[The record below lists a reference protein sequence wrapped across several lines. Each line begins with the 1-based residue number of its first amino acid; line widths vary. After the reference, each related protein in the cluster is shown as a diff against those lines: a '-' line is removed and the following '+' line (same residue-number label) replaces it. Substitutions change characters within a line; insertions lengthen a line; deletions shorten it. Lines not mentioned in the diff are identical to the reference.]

1 MKKVALLLII
11 FSFGTLFPQ
20 TNQFT
25 ITGRVLDSETKETL
39 AGANVLL
46 TSNKD
51 DSKHFALTDKQG
63 KFSIENVPQ
72 GPYKLKITFIG
83 YEAYEKEIKVNSREK
98 SNLGDILVVQTDIQK
113 KAIEVQAQAPLGR
126 QVEDTT
132 EFSANSFKTKPDAV
146 AEDLIKKMPGV
157 EVGTDGTVKA
167 QGEQVKKVLVDGKPF
182 FGDDPTLALKNLP
195 AESIDKIQV
204 FDKLSDQAE
213 FTGFDDGQS
222 QKTMN
227 IITKQDRKL
236 GSFGKL
242 TAGGGSQD
250 RYSASGNVNLFSPER
265 RISILAMSNNVNQQN
280 FSMQDIMGISGSG
293 QRRFGP
299 PGGMR
304 PPGGGRP
311 GGGGMRPPSSDGFS
325 PFNFLVGQ
333 QSGISTSHAIGINYS
348 ELFWEK
354 LDITGSYFF
363 NISKNNNNQIT
374 NRDYISEDY
383 NGQKYYQNS
392 ISNIDNYNHR
402 MNFQIKYSIDSSN
415 SLIWRPSMIF
425 QGYDANGTINAANY
439 LNQDT
444 LSSTANK
451 TISDNNAINLSSDLL
466 YRLKMN
472 KPGRTFSINFT
483 TNYSNRKGNGDLYTL
498 NGSLSNNL
506 FIIDTVD
513 QNSKIKTNGYT
524 LGSNVMYTEPVTDN
538 SQLQLSYNANYQNN
552 YSDKLTY
559 DWNVLTSDYSVID
572 SILSNRFDND
582 YFTQR
587 AGIGYN
593 LRNDDM
599 NLDFSL
605 NYQRAD
611 LVSNQEFPNIL
622 DQKYSFDNFL
632 PSLRFRY
639 KFSQSA
645 NLRMNY
651 RTSTQAPSITQ
662 LQNVVDNTNSLQLSA
677 GNPNL
682 EQQVN
687 HSFVTH
693 FMNLSQD
700 LTNIFMIFF
709 NVNLRNNY
717 ITNSTYLAAK
727 DTIVENGI
735 LLPAGGQLTKPINTT
750 GYFDARTF
758 INYGFPLPFIGSNL
772 NLGVNASYTR
782 TPTLINYKKNNSDAY
797 AIGGQ
802 VAINSNISDYVDFR
816 VAFRVNNNTTKNT
829 LSTSSNNNYISYNT
843 EVSFNWIFWENFFLS
858 TEFNG
863 QYYSGLYVDKDNN
876 YNQLNIGIGKKFLE
890 NNRGEIRLTIYD
902 ALNQNKS
909 VETNLYDYY
918 NEYVRNDVLKQYV
931 LLTFSY
937 FLR

>member
-11 FSFGTLFPQ
+11 FSFGTLFSQ
-20 TNQFT
+20 SNQFT
-25 ITGRVLDSETKETL
+25 VTGKVLDSETKETL
-39 AGANVLL
+39 VGANVLL

-51 DSKHFALTDKQG
+51 NSQLFALTDKQG
-63 KFSIENVPQ
+63 KFSIEKVPQ

-83 YEAYEKEIKVNSREK
+83 YEAYEKEIKVHSHEK
-98 SNLGDILVVQTDIQK
+98 TNLGDIFVVQTAIQK
-113 KAIEVQAQAPLGR
+113 EAIEVNAQAPIGR
-126 QVEDTT
+126 QIEDTT

-157 EVGTDGTVKA
+157 EVERDGTVKA
-167 QGEQVKKVLVDGKPF
+167 QGEEVKKVLVDGKPF

-195 AESIDKIQV
+195 AESIDRIQV

-250 RYSASGNVNLFSPER
+250 RYSTSGNVNLFSQER

-280 FSMQDIMGISGSG
+280 FSMQDIMGISSNSG

-311 GGGGMRPPSSDGFS
+311 GGGRHPSSDGFN

-348 ELFWEK
+348 EIFWEN

-363 NISKNNNNQIT
+363 NISKNNNNQLT
-374 NRDYISEDY
+374 YRDYISEDY
-383 NGQKYYQNS
+383 TGQKYNQYS

-402 MNFQIKYSIDSSN
+402 LNFQIKYSIDSSN
-415 SLIWRPSMIF
+415 SMIWRPSMIF
-425 QGYDANGTINAANY
+425 QGYDANGTVNAANY
-439 LNQDT
+439 FNKDT

-466 YRLKMN
+466 YRLKLN
-472 KPGRTFSINFT
+472 NTGRTFSINFT
-483 TNYSNRKGNGDLYTL
+483 TNYSNRKGTGNLYTL
-498 NGSLSNNL
+498 NGSLSNNV
-506 FIIDTVD
+506 FTIDSVD
-513 QNSKIKTNGYT
+513 QNSNTKTNGYT
-524 LGSNVMYTEPVTDN
+524 LGTNIMFTEPIDSN
-538 SQLQLSYNANYQNN
+538 SQLQISYNANYQNN

-559 DWNVLTSDYSVID
+559 SWNDLISDYSIID
-572 SILSNRFDND
+572 SILSNKFDND
-582 YFTQR
+582 YVTQR
-587 AGIGYN
+587 AGLGYRI
-593 LRNDDM
+593 RNDEM
-599 NLDFSL
+599 NLDFTL

-611 LVSNQEFPNIL
+611 LLSNQEFPNIL
-622 DQKYSFDNFL
+622 EQKYAFDDFL

-639 KFSQSA
+639 KFSQNS
-645 NLRMNY
+645 NLRMHY
-651 RTSTQAPSITQ
+651 RTNTQAPSITQ
-662 LQNVVDNTNSLQLSA
+662 LQNVIDNSNSLQLSA

-693 FMNLSQD
+693 YMNLTQD

-717 ITNSTYLAAK
+717 ITNSTYIAAK

-735 LLPAGGQLTKPINTT
+735 MLPAGGQLTKPINTT

-758 INYGFPLPFIGSNL
+758 INYGFPLSFIGSNL

-802 VAINSNISDYVDFR
+802 IAINSNISDYVDFR
-816 VAFRVNNNTTKNT
+816 IALRVNNNTTKNS
-829 LSTSSNNNYISYNT
+829 LSTSSDNNYISYNT
-843 EVSFNWIFWENFFLS
+843 EVSFNWIFWEDFFITS
-858 TEFNG
+858 EFNS

-876 YNQLNIGIGKKFLE
+876 YNLLNIGIGKKFLA
-890 NNRGEIRLTIYD
+890 NNRGEIRLTAYD
-902 ALNQNKS
+902 LLNQNKS